1 MSFSLKDQLYNPTY
15 IEDLAAA
22 LHQAESLISIS
33 HFKQLALNEQWSSLE
48 LKERMRHLTTCLH
61 QVLPTTFQDAVT
73 LLDKTIVQLPQHNFA
88 NLVFPDFVEQYG
100 LEDLETSLNALELYT
115 QYGSSEFGIRPFI
128 KAYEKETMARLS
140 TWAESDNVHVRRL
153 ASEGCRPRLPW
164 AMALPKYK
172 KDPTPILPI
181 LKKLKA
187 DPEDYVYRSVANNLN
202 DISKDH
208 PELVLDIGER
218 WYGQHPH
225 TDWAV
230 KHALRT
236 LLKKGNTRAMRLFG
250 FGDPVQIEIRNLTIP
265 DTIKIGEQ
273 LPFTFELNV
282 QVASAGKLRLEY
294 AVDYLKKLGSY
305 SRKVFKISENT
316 YEPGTY
322 EIQKK
327 QWFKDFSTR
336 KHYPGQHH
344 LTILVNGVEKA
355 SIAFN
360 LLTSS

>member
-1 MSFSLKDQLYNPTY
+1 MSFSLKDQIYNPDY
-15 IEDLAAA
+15 VADLALA
-22 LHQAESLISIS
+22 LNQADSSIAPEQ
-33 HFKQLALNEQWSSLE
+33 FKQLALNEQWSVLE
-48 LKERMRHLTTCLH
+48 LKERMRHLTQCLY
-61 QVLPTTFQDAVT
+61 QVLPSVYQDAIEILNHTV
-73 LLDKTIVQLPQHNFA
+73 VQLPQHNFA
-88 NLVFPDFVEQYG
+88 NLIFPDFVEQYG
-100 LEDLETSLNALELYT
+100 MESLESSLDALELYT

-128 KAYEKETMARLS
+128 IAYEKETMNRMS
-140 TWAESDNVHVRRL
+140 SWAESDNVHVRRL

-172 KDPTPILPI
+172 EDPSPILPI
-181 LKKLKA
+181 LEKLKA

-208 PELVLDIGER
+208 PELVLEIGER
-218 WYGQHPH
+218 WYGQLPN

-250 FGDPVQIEIRNLTIP
+250 FGDPSKIKVRNLDLPASIQ
-265 DTIKIGEQ
+265 IGEE
-273 LPFTFELNV
+273 LPFSFDLEV
-282 QVASAGKLRLEY
+282 SDSGKIRLEY

-316 YEPGTY
+316 YETDTQK
-322 EIQKK
+322 IHKK

-344 LTILVNGVEKA
+344 VTILVNGVEKA
-355 SIAFN
+355 SASFS
-360 LLTSS
+360 LLAPI

>member
-1 MSFSLKDQLYNPTY
+1 
-15 IEDLAAA
+15 
-22 LHQAESLISIS
+22 
-33 HFKQLALNEQWSSLE
+33 
-48 LKERMRHLTTCLH
+48 
-61 QVLPTTFQDAVT
+61 V
-73 LLDKTIVQLPQHNFA
+73 VQLPQHNFA
-88 NLVFPDFVEQYG
+88 NLIFPDFVEQYG
-100 LEDLETSLNALELYT
+100 MDALETSLDALELYT

-128 KAYEKETMARLS
+128 ITYEKETMKRMS
-140 TWAESDNVHVRRL
+140 SWAESDNVHIRRL

-172 KDPTPILPI
+172 DDPSPIFPILE
-181 LKKLKA
+181 KLKA

-208 PELVLDIGER
+208 PELVLEVGER
-218 WYGQHPH
+218 WYGQHPN

-250 FGDPVQIEIRNLTIP
+250 FGDPSKIKVNNLQLSEAIP
-265 DTIKIGEQ
+265 IGV
-273 LPFTFELNV
+273 ELHFNFDLEV
-282 QVASAGKLRLEY
+282 SAPGKVRLEY

-316 YEPGTY
+316 YEIGTHQ
-322 EIQKK
+322 IHKK

-355 SIAFN
+355 SRSFS
-360 LLTSS
+360 LLAPS